1 MERAIGEVLIK
12 KVDEAWVDLLIH
24 DGSDGD
30 VELRP
35 FDLDHTR
42 TFGDS
47 HYDGIVRLKEIRLK
61 EVP

>member
-12 KVDEAWVDLLIH
+12 EVDEAWVNLLVH
-24 DGSDGD
+24 DGSDGN

-47 HYDGIVRLKEIRLK
+47 HCDGIVRLRRF
-61 EVP
+61 V